1 MEAPTTFP
9 SSLEEIKESINIKQ
23 ENKKY
28 LLEIKIISE
37 IMTLTLSNIEEFEY
51 FSYARKFSLKE
62 IKEIHQ
68 VFMGLNSCKEFLE
81 FLKGL
86 SEINKLSIKKKEN
99 KLNIEFE
106 VEYLLKKKTIEIEL
120 FPEKIQFELVIKELC
135 NEIKI
140 IKEKIKNDNK
150 NELINSL
157 VNENKELKKEID
169 ILKQENMKL
178 KEEINQIKNILQP
191 INKKYQE
198 KYSVIMDNSDLDFIK
213 SVIESI
219 TNSQIKKIKKLYQ
232 ATEDGDDASIFHSK
246 CDNISNTL
254 TVIKS
259 KGNRRFGGFTRQV
272 WDKSGGFKKDEK
284 AFLFSLDKKKIYKIK
299 YGKEDKAIW
308 CGNNYGPIFGR
319 NNGGIF
325 GNSHDICICQ
335 NPINQKDLHTYE
347 FCPNSAYD
355 YSGDVNALSEC
366 GNEKSSI
373 YADEYEVFQI
383 II

>member
-1 MEAPTTFP
+1 MEAPTIFP
-9 SSLEEIKESINIKQ
+9 SSLEKIKESIKIEQ

-28 LLEIKIISE
+28 LLEVKIISE
-37 IMTLTLSNIEEFEY
+37 MMTLTLSNIEEFEY
-51 FSYARKFSLKE
+51 FSYERKFTLKE

-86 SEINKLSIKKKEN
+86 SEIKKLSIKQKEN

-106 VEYLLKKKTIEIEL
+106 IEYLLKKKTIEIEL

-135 NEIKI
+135 NEIKE

-150 NELINSL
+150 TELINSL
-157 VNENKELKKEID
+157 GNENKELKKEID
-169 ILKQENMKL
+169 ILKEENIRL

-191 INKKYQE
+191 INKKFKQ
-198 KYSVIMDNSDLDFIK
+198 KNSVIMDNSDLDFIK
-213 SVIESI
+213 SAIESI
-219 TNSQIKKIKKLYQ
+219 MNNKIKKIKKLYQ
-232 ATEDGDDASIFHSK
+232 AAVDGDDPSIFHSK

-259 KGNRRFGGFTRQV
+259 KGNRKFGGFTRQI
-272 WDKSGGFKKDEK
+272 WDKSSGFKKDEK

-299 YGKEDKAIW
+299 SGKEDKAIW
-308 CGNNYGPIFGR
+308 CGDNYGPIFGC
-319 NNGGIF
+319 NSGGIF
-325 GNSHDICICQ
+325 GYSHDICISQ
-335 NPINQKDLHTYE
+335 NPIKQKHLHTYE
-347 FCPNSAYD
+347 FCPNSAFD
-355 YSGDVNALSEC
+355 YSGDDSALSEC
-366 GNEKSSI
+366 GIEKSEI

-383 II
+383 IF